1 MKTPFEV
8 YRATFTIIF
17 FGSYCFFKRALT
29 QTKWKE
35 YFSGGRKYYYNVSF
49 GTLCIYASSDL
60 SYKTE
65 TKESKWD
72 MPDELL
78 LVLEKVEKEGTVPT
92 GGANTILPARP
103 NLSDDSVTPQNA
115 VIPHNGFMPVEKVE
129 KEGTPAST
137 VLPARPNLPDD
148 PVIPHNGFL
157 TVEEGEKA
165 FTHLMRKAG
174 VDANWSWEQTMRA
187 TITDPLYK
195 SLNTLAEK
203 KACWEKVRGEHVVL
217 LRLTHKKVPRLST
230 LMH

>member
-1 MKTPFEV
+1 
-8 YRATFTIIF
+8 
-17 FGSYCFFKRALT
+17 
-29 QTKWKE
+29 
-35 YFSGGRKYYYNVSF
+35 
-49 GTLCIYASSDL
+49 
-60 SYKTE
+60 
-65 TKESKWD
+65 

-78 LVLEKVEKEGTVPT
+78 LVLEKVEKEATVPI
-92 GGANTILPARP
+92 GGANAILPARP
-103 NLSDDSVTPQNA
+103 NLSDDTA
-115 VIPHNGFMPVEKVE
+115 VIPHNGFTTAEKVE
-129 KEGTPAST
+129 KEGGTLVVGGSST

-203 KACWEKVRGEHVVL
+203 KACWEKVCGEMLIFQVL
-217 LRLTHKKVPRLST
+217 LMKRNPLVH
-230 LMH
+230 